1 MAELVSRKPRTI
13 DFMAGSE
20 RMLKVHHK
28 NAVVSKSLEH
38 KKTEFDSDCHK
49 RLTKIQQEIYEVYF
63 NEYLPLKEQS
73 NQIRTLPKMVKIMPH
88 CKRRSRLMK
97 GNKDVLKLP
106 KISHSCD
113 IGTVMNSSSKY
124 QIDSAANFL
133 EDLRRRKTKQGKHL
147 LLPAIPAKERTYA
160 AKQGSQF
167 TDRGLSACSLWMDS
181 AVKTD
186 DCSELDE
193 KRLQIIKTAVAL
205 TSQPPKTPEFAKRKK
220 RYRKSYIMGLR
231 RQSRILW
238 EEELLARARGLATRM
253 NDQDSSFKDEEQ
265 KETQELQSVQDRK
278 WKPSLSK
285 NKIFNDDEDGND
297 DDMVFNFVD
306 RLAQSP
312 HHSVVSDIQPT
323 GRSSMSDIPV
333 HDIEQDLY
341 HPETSP
347 DIFSLTSETTG
358 SSYSESF
365 SSLEDG
371 DTGSSYSFED
381 SYSD

>member
-1 MAELVSRKPRTI
+1 
-13 DFMAGSE
+13 MAGSE